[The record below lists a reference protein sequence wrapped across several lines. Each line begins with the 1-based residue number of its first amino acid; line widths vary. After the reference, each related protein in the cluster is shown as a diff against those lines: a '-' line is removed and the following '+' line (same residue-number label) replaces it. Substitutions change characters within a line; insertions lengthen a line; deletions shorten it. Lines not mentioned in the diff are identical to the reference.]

1 MSKILEFMP
10 EQPKESKIAYRTC
23 FSSLSYYGYK
33 LDILKSGLQKY
44 LRRREEEKMLWCLG
58 EIYLFK
64 VYANSEQEKKAT
76 RGIITNLINRIIVM
90 LDEELLF
97 IEWDKYL
104 IIYNLIEKFEK
115 EERNDF
121 VSLIKICKILC
132 NSRLLRRNSDIN
144 AYFNFEM
151 RKADSKKPE
160 ILEEREEGEDVDNW
174 HFRNFKA
181 YFEKGDINCF
191 YWMYKIYIARREGDK
206 RRFKRKENIY
216 MVWEFLLK
224 IGFGNPL
231 LTKCLNYRLK
241 EFFNKSK
248 KERGIF
254 LTSAIDLCLEKNNIT
269 WSADALKNEPDVN
282 VEDVENLFR
291 NREKLVFDSYV
302 IDMHTS
308 LGRKMGKNAINF
320 MEEGSYVKDE
330 DQEFLEREWRET
342 YNNGKLES
350 YAKKLAEKKA
360 KAMKKAEKE
369 KMKEAKK
376 AEKVKKAKKKTV
388 KIVKSGEQKEEPKKG
403 KTDREKI
410 RAAKYKRIKKM
421 RGKVNFDDLEKNL
434 KFVDGLNIQ
443 KEKLILCSDT
453 TCGNKVMC
461 FEYEG
466 KIWKESR
473 KSMFYNRDYCV
484 IDECKELFGL
494 RKIGM
499 ERVLSNFRIE
509 KIDKSKKSWK
519 DNWHKVIIGE
529 DEENVVYCVMNKIT
543 HCNWK
548 IPMEIGNIKHSLV
561 YGVEN
566 GGNIGQNRALFK
578 EFVKIGVY
586 RGIFRCSDFNCR
598 NVLVGLED
606 QFSPQYLVSIDE
618 GDIGKRLDILGGRE
632 KWLVDGLNADK
643 KIISEIIYELTLSM
657 EMEYIL
663 NKMKEYKF
671 SNELCVEVLNNWKN
685 LKKDLEAEGIL
696 FD

>member
-1 MSKILEFMP
+1 
-10 EQPKESKIAYRTC
+10 
-23 FSSLSYYGYK
+23 
-33 LDILKSGLQKY
+33 
-44 LRRREEEKMLWCLG
+44 LWCLG

-144 AYFNFEM
+144 AYFNFGM

-160 ILEEREEGEDVDNW
+160 ILKEREEGEDVDNW

-388 KIVKSGEQKEEPKKG
+388 KIVKSGEQKEESKKG

-484 IDECKELFGL
+484 IDACKELFGL

-509 KIDKSKKSWK
+509 KIDKNKKSWK

-529 DEENVVYCVMNKIT
+529 DEENVVYCVMNKIVN
-543 HCNWK
+543 CNWK
-548 IPMEIGNIKHSLV
+548 VPMEIGVIKHSLV

-566 GGNIGQNRALFK
+566 SGNIGQNRALFK

-632 KWLVDGLNADK
+632 KWLVEGLNADK
-643 KIISEIIYELTLSM
+643 KIINEIIYELISCD
-657 EMEYIL
+657 EMEFVL

-671 SNELCVEVLNNWKN
+671 SDDLCNEVINNWNN
-685 LKKDLEAEGIL
+685 LRKDLGAEGVL

>member
-10 EQPKESKIAYRTC
+10 EQPKESKLAYRTC
-23 FSSLSYYGYK
+23 FSSLSYYGHK

-64 VYANSEQEKKAT
+64 VYANSEQEKRAT

-144 AYFNFEM
+144 AYFNFGM
-151 RKADSKKPE
+151 RKADGKKPE

-181 YFEKGDINCF
+181 YFEKGDRNCF

-282 VEDVENLFR
+282 VEGVRNLFQ
-291 NREKLVFDSYV
+291 NRKKLVFDSYV

-320 MEEGSYVKDE
+320 MEEGSFVKDE
-330 DQEFLEREWRET
+330 DQEFLEKEWRET

-376 AEKVKKAKKKTV
+376 VEKTKKAKKKTV
-388 KIVKSGEQKEEPKKG
+388 KIVKSCEQKEEPKKG
-403 KTDREKI
+403 KTEREKI
-410 RAAKYKRIKKM
+410 RAAKYKKIKKM

-499 ERVLSNFRIE
+499 ERVL
-509 KIDKSKKSWK
+509 
-519 DNWHKVIIGE
+519 
-529 DEENVVYCVMNKIT
+529 
-543 HCNWK
+543 
-548 IPMEIGNIKHSLV
+548 
-561 YGVEN
+561 
-566 GGNIGQNRALFK
+566 Q
-578 EFVKIGVY
+578 
-586 RGIFRCSDFNCR
+586 
-598 NVLVGLED
+598 
-606 QFSPQYLVSIDE
+606 
-618 GDIGKRLDILGGRE
+618 
-632 KWLVDGLNADK
+632 
-643 KIISEIIYELTLSM
+643 
-657 EMEYIL
+657 
-663 NKMKEYKF
+663 
-671 SNELCVEVLNNWKN
+671 
-685 LKKDLEAEGIL
+685 
-696 FD
+696 

>member
-10 EQPKESKIAYRTC
+10 EQPKESKLAYRTC
-23 FSSLSYYGYK
+23 FSSLSYYGHK

-64 VYANSEQEKKAT
+64 VYANSEQEKRAT

-144 AYFNFEM
+144 AYFNFGM

-160 ILEEREEGEDVDNW
+160 ILEEMEEGEDVDNW

-181 YFEKGDINCF
+181 YFEKGDRNCF

-206 RRFKRKENIY
+206 SRFKRKENIY

-282 VEDVENLFR
+282 VEDVENLFQ
-291 NREKLVFDSYV
+291 NRKKLVFDSYV

-320 MEEGSYVKDE
+320 MEEGSFVKDE
-330 DQEFLEREWRET
+330 DQEFLEKEWRET

-369 KMKEAKK
+369 KMKEEKK
-376 AEKVKKAKKKTV
+376 AEKAKKAKKKTV

-403 KTDREKI
+403 KTEREKI

-461 FEYEG
+461 FEYDG

-484 IDECKELFGL
+484 IDACKELFGL

-509 KIDKSKKSWK
+509 KIDKGKKSWK
-519 DNWHKVIIGE
+519 DNWHKVIIGGD
-529 DEENVVYCVMNKIT
+529 DEKVVYCVMNKIVN
-543 HCNWK
+543 CNWK
-548 IPMEIGNIKHSLV
+548 VPMEIGNIKHSFQ
-561 YGVEN
+561 N
-566 GGNIGQNRALFK
+566 GECRRHLK
-578 EFVKIGVY
+578 EFAKIGVF

-598 NVLVGLED
+598 NVLVGLVD
-606 QFSPQYLVSIDE
+606 QFSQQYLVSIDE
-618 GDIGKRLDILGGRE
+618 GDIGKRLDIIGKRE
-632 KWLVDGLNADK
+632 SWLIKALNKDK
-643 KIISEIIYELTLSM
+643 TVINEILDELTADLKCNFV
-657 EMEYIL
+657 L

-671 SNELCVEVLNNWKN
+671 KRILIDEVENNWKN